1 MAISVDPITGEITV
15 PRNEYPI
22 IQASPEIRA
31 FDTDDFRL
39 QLKDWEASV
48 DGIPWTDTHIHNTE
62 VTLSGITYGR
72 FIEIIAPYF
81 ITMEDGQY
89 TFRLDGSNNNIV
101 DVATANQVRL
111 IANNSAGLTNPDFA
125 TITQQEV
132 RDAMELT
139 STSGEGS
146 IDLKLNNNFSAIAG
160 LYGK

>member
-1 MAISVDPITGEITV
+1 M
-15 PRNEYPI
+15 
-22 IQASPEIRA
+22 
-31 FDTDDFRL
+31 DTDAFRL
-39 QLKDWEASV
+39 ELKDWEASV
-48 DGIPWTDTHIHNTE
+48 DGMPWTDTHVHNTE

-81 ITMEDGQY
+81 ITFEDGQY
-89 TFRLDGSNNNIV
+89 SVRLDGSNNNIV

-125 TITQQEV
+125 TITQQQV

-139 STSGEGS
+139 STSGEAS
-146 IDLKLNNNFSAIAG
+146 IDLKLNNNFSAVAG